1 MARVGIAAAASCRT
15 DDSLDE
21 LVARARQRDRAA
33 VTALLTAV
41 APRVLAAV
49 RGVLGADATDLDDVV
64 QESLLALVSA
74 LPGFRGD
81 CPLASFA
88 CGVAVRTALRSRRRW
103 LRRAPKHAQF
113 ERECGDERLDADVDV
128 EVDRARRL
136 AMLRSLL
143 TALPPEQGEALALR
157 CMLDA
162 DLPDIAAVF
171 GVPINTVRSRI
182 RLARTALLTRIESD
196 PDLRALFEVDHG

>member
-113 ERECGDERLDADVDV
+113 ESECGDERLDADVDV